1 MWFLENLARFRKER
15 EAIATL
21 NSEVDWLLLADWKL
35 DNGKTLCLVADIEV
49 FGRCRSLIMLY
60 PTNYPAS
67 PPTVRPREE
76 NRHLSTHQYRSGELC
91 LEWGPDTW
99 HEKITGADM
108 LISAHKLLEIEN
120 RTEEDSRLIEAPSRH
135 LLTLGQELRTNYLRF
150 IADAPLISYVQSLS
164 EQKSGTV
171 QFNVMCSRKNVVAFI
186 ASFSPLNGEKWC
198 HPALPP
204 ALEKTTSQIEGHF
217 FKTTLEAEV
226 LKSQPLESLFDVL
239 EAQNYDVSPLKSLS
253 TCFALI
259 IDVSDGLHLFLT
271 LNGKEWNQFAQVDIN
286 SKEVNPRLLP
296 EFINLRT
303 KTVGIVGLGSA
314 GSKIAISL
322 ARTGVRDFF
331 LVDHDVFLQEN
342 ICRHELNWEDVG
354 QHKIDGIAHQLKLIA
369 PDINVRCSPFKLS
382 GQEPTATVD
391 SVLSQLGTCDLI
403 IDATADPCTL
413 NQLSTVASQQ
423 LKPMVWLKIYP
434 GGIGGMIARFRPNED
449 PDPKTTRAALREHL
463 EKLELPEIQE
473 TANYTTVNSEGD
485 VIASNDADV
494 TLIAANA
501 TRMALDILIK
511 REPSDFPCS
520 LYLIGLSQGWIFDQP
535 FRTIPIDLSEV
546 QSSITEPELPEN
558 EANEALGFI
567 AQLISKEKNEDP
579 STG

>member
-1 MWFLENLARFRKER
+1 MWFLKNLPRFHKER
-15 EAIATL
+15 EAIITL
-21 NSEVDWLLLADWKL
+21 NSEADWLLLVDWKL
-35 DNGKTLCLVADIEV
+35 DDGTLCLVADIEV
-49 FGRCRSLIMLY
+49 PGCCHQLIMLY

-67 PPTVRPREE
+67 PPTVRPRQA
-76 NRHLSTHQYRSGELC
+76 NQHLSTHQYRSGELC

-99 HEKITGADM
+99 HEKITGADI
-108 LISAHKLLEIEN
+108 LISAYNLLEIEN
-120 RTEEDSRLIEAPSRH
+120 STEEDLPQIVAPSRH
-135 LLTLGQELRTNYLRF
+135 SLTLGQELRFNYWRF
-150 IADAPLISYVQSLS
+150 IADDRLIFYTQSLP
-164 EQKSGTV
+164 EKASGTI
-171 QFNVMCSRKNVVAFI
+171 QFRVMFSRKNVTAFI
-186 ASFSPLNGEKWC
+186 ESFSPLNSEKWH
-198 HPALPP
+198 HPTLPP
-204 ALEKTTSQIEGHF
+204 ELEKTTSQIEGYF
-217 FKTTLEAEV
+217 FKTSLTAGA
-226 LKSQPLESLFDVL
+226 LKYQQLDSPLDVL
-239 EAQNYDVSPLKSLS
+239 EAENYDVSQLRSLPIS
-253 TCFALI
+253 LALL
-259 IDVSDGLHLFLT
+259 IDASGGLNLFLT
-271 LNGKEWNQFAQVDIN
+271 SNEKEWNRFAQVDIN
-286 SKEVNPRLLP
+286 GEKENYRLLP
-296 EFINLRT
+296 HFADLST

-314 GSKIAISL
+314 GSKVAISL
-322 ARTGVRDFF
+322 ARTGIRNFL
-331 LVDHDVFLQEN
+331 LVDHDVFLPEN

-369 PDINVRCSPFKLS
+369 QDINVKCSPVKLS
-382 GQEPTATVD
+382 GQEATATVD

-473 TANYTTVNSEGD
+473 STDYTTVNDEGE
-485 VIASNDADV
+485 VIAASDADV

-546 QSSITEPELPEN
+546 QSIITEPELPEN

-567 AQLISKEKNEDP
+567 EQLISKQKNEDP

>member
-1 MWFLENLARFRKER
+1 MWFLKNLERFHKER
-15 EAIATL
+15 EAITTL
-21 NSEVDWLLLADWKL
+21 HSEVDWLLLADWKL
-35 DNGKTLCLVADIEV
+35 DNDTTLSLVADIQV
-49 FGRCRSLIMLY
+49 LGRCRSVIMLY
-60 PTNYPAS
+60 PANYPAS
-67 PPTVRPREE
+67 PPTVRPREA
-76 NRHLSTHQYRSGELC
+76 NQRWTTHQYLSGELC

-120 RTEEDSRLIEAPSRH
+120 RMEEDSRLIEAPSRH

-150 IADAPLISYVQSLS
+150 IADALLISYTQSLP
-164 EQKSGTV
+164 EKISGTV
-171 QFNVMCSRKNVVAFI
+171 QFNVMLSRKSVVASI

-198 HPALPP
+198 HPGLPP
-204 ALEKTTSQIEGHF
+204 ELEKTTSQIEGHF

-226 LKSQPLESLFDVL
+226 LKSQLLESPFDVL
-239 EAQNYDVSPLKSLS
+239 EAQNHDVSQLKSLP
-253 TCFALI
+253 TCLALI
-259 IDVSDGLHLFLT
+259 IDVSEGLHLFLT
-271 LNGKEWNQFAQVDIN
+271 SNEKEWSRFAQVDIN
-286 SKEVNPRLLP
+286 SKEENPRLLP
-296 EFINLRT
+296 EFVNLRT

-354 QHKIDGIAHQLKLIA
+354 QHKIDGIAHKLKLIA
-369 PDINVRCSPFKLS
+369 QDINVKCFPFKLS
-382 GQEPTATVD
+382 GQEATATVD

-403 IDATADPCTL
+403 IDATADPYTL

-423 LKPMVWLKIYP
+423 LKSMVWLKIYP

-449 PDPKTTRAALREHL
+449 PDPKTTCAALREYL

-473 TANYTTVNSEGD
+473 TANYTTVNSEGG
-485 VIASNDADV
+485 VIASSDADV

-535 FRTIPIDLSEV
+535 LRTIPINLSEV
-546 QSSITEPELPEN
+546 RSATTEWELSEN
-558 EANEALGFI
+558 ESNEQLDFI
-567 AQLISKEKNEDP
+567 EQLILKQKNEDP

>member
-1 MWFLENLARFRKER
+1 MWFLENLARLRKER
-15 EAIATL
+15 EAIITL
-21 NSEVDWLLLADWKL
+21 NSEADWLLLVDWKL
-35 DNGKTLCLVADIEV
+35 DDGTLCLVADIEV
-49 FGRCRSLIMLY
+49 PGCCHQLIMLY

-67 PPTVRPREE
+67 PPTVRPRQA
-76 NRHLSTHQYRSGELC
+76 NQHLSTHQYRSGELC

-99 HEKITGADM
+99 HEKITGADI

-120 RTEEDSRLIEAPSRH
+120 PTREDLRLIEAPSRH

-150 IADAPLISYVQSLS
+150 IADAPLVSYVQSLR
-164 EQKSGTV
+164 EKKSGTV
-171 QFNVMCSRKNVVAFI
+171 QFNVMCSRKSVVAFI

-239 EAQNYDVSPLKSLS
+239 EAQNHDVSPLKSSS

-271 LNGKEWNQFAQVDIN
+271 SNEKEWNRFAQVDIN
-286 SKEVNPRLLP
+286 SQGENSRLLP
-296 EFINLRT
+296 EFINLGT
-303 KTVGIVGLGSA
+303 KMVGIVGLGSA
-314 GSKIAISL
+314 GSKVAISL
-322 ARTGVRDFF
+322 ARTGVRNFF

-354 QHKIDGIAHQLKLIA
+354 QHKIDGIAHELKLIA

-423 LKPMVWLKIYP
+423 SKPIVWLKIYP

-449 PDPKTTRAALREHL
+449 PDPKTTRVALREHL
-463 EKLELPEIQE
+463 EKLELSEIQE
-473 TANYTTVNSEGD
+473 ATDYTTVNDEGE
-485 VIASNDADV
+485 VIAASDADV

-546 QSSITEPELPEN
+546 QSIITEPELPEN

-567 AQLISKEKNEDP
+567 EQLISKQKKE
-579 STG
+579 

>member
-1 MWFLENLARFRKER
+1 MF
-15 EAIATL
+15 
-21 NSEVDWLLLADWKL
+21 
-35 DNGKTLCLVADIEV
+35 
-49 FGRCRSLIMLY
+49 
-60 PTNYPAS
+60 
-67 PPTVRPREE
+67 
-76 NRHLSTHQYRSGELC
+76 
-91 LEWGPDTW
+91 
-99 HEKITGADM
+99 
-108 LISAHKLLEIEN
+108 
-120 RTEEDSRLIEAPSRH
+120 
-135 LLTLGQELRTNYLRF
+135 
-150 IADAPLISYVQSLS
+150 
-164 EQKSGTV
+164 
-171 QFNVMCSRKNVVAFI
+171 SRKSVVAFI
-186 ASFSPLNGEKWC
+186 ASFSPINGEKWC

-204 ALEKTTSQIEGHF
+204 ELEKTTSQTEGHF

-226 LKSQPLESLFDVL
+226 LKSQPLESPFDVL
-239 EAQNYDVSPLKSLS
+239 EAQNHDVSPLKSSS

-271 LNGKEWNQFAQVDIN
+271 SNEKEWNRFAQVDIN
-286 SKEVNPRLLP
+286 SQGETFRLLP
-296 EFINLRT
+296 DFINLST
-303 KTVGIVGLGSA
+303 KMVGIVGLGSA
-314 GSKIAISL
+314 GSKVAISL
-322 ARTGVRDFF
+322 ARTGVRNFF

-473 TANYTTVNSEGD
+473 ATDYTTINDEGE
-485 VIASNDADV
+485 VIAASDADV

-520 LYLIGLSQGWIFDQP
+520 LYLIGLSQGWIFEQP
-535 FRTIPIDLSEV
+535 FHTIPIDLSEV
-546 QSSITEPELPEN
+546 QSIITEPELPEN

-567 AQLISKEKNEDP
+567 EQLISKQKNEDP